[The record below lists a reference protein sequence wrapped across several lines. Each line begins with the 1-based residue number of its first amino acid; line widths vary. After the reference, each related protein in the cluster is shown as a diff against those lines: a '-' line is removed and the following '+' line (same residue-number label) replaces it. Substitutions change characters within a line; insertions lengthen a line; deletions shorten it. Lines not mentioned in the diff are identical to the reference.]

1 MRTTYNISFYCRKS
15 KADRQGMAPV
25 EISIIINGQ
34 RKFINLPFK
43 CSPDE
48 FNRKRTPK
56 YIQDYIDAQR
66 VKVAT
71 TLTEMATEGIPVTAE
86 SLREYVRAGGVR
98 SYTINDLFNDYF
110 KLLDKRLS
118 SGKVSKSVY
127 DKYCW
132 VRKIFGHG
140 DKECTAI
147 TPSMVQEFYLML
159 QEKYED
165 STSSGYMTKLKTVIT
180 YGMDNNRIKVNPFQG
195 IRVQKGV
202 KDIVPLV
209 EEEVE
214 RIATKEFKVKRL
226 ERVADLFLF
235 SCYTGLAYVD
245 TQRLTRDDIQEKD
258 GTYYICK
265 ERTKT
270 KVKYMVVLLPPA
282 LEILKK
288 YDWQLPRISNQHV
301 NGYLQEIQTIC
312 GIDKHLHFHLARH
325 TAACMFLNK
334 YGFKAEV
341 TAKVLGHSLQH
352 TQHYQK
358 MFASTVFSAFQS
370 ITR

>member
-15 KADRQGMAPV
+15 KADRQGMAAV

-48 FNRKRTPK
+48 FNRKRKPK

-159 QEKYED
+159 QEKY
-165 STSSGYMTKLKTVIT
+165 
-180 YGMDNNRIKVNPFQG
+180 
-195 IRVQKGV
+195 
-202 KDIVPLV
+202 
-209 EEEVE
+209 
-214 RIATKEFKVKRL
+214 
-226 ERVADLFLF
+226 
-235 SCYTGLAYVD
+235 
-245 TQRLTRDDIQEKD
+245 
-258 GTYYICK
+258 
-265 ERTKT
+265 
-270 KVKYMVVLLPPA
+270 
-282 LEILKK
+282 
-288 YDWQLPRISNQHV
+288 
-301 NGYLQEIQTIC
+301 
-312 GIDKHLHFHLARH
+312 
-325 TAACMFLNK
+325 
-334 YGFKAEV
+334 
-341 TAKVLGHSLQH
+341 
-352 TQHYQK
+352 
-358 MFASTVFSAFQS
+358 
-370 ITR
+370 